1 MYEIT
6 SLEHPP
12 TSSKNHMFAPM
23 KATNKPFSRQF
34 YFFSSRGIFPI
45 DKKKEKEK
53 IVVYRWNYN
62 LIKSLFADVKK
73 EKKKY
78 F

>member
-23 KATNKPFSRQF
+23 KATNKPFSRQL
-34 YFFSSRGIFPI
+34 YFFLLGAFFLLT
-45 DKKKEKEK
+45 KKKEKEK